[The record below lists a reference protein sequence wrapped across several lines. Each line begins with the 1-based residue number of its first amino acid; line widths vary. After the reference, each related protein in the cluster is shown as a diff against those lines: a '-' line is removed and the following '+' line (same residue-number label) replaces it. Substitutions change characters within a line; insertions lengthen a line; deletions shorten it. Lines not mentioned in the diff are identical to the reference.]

1 MKADFNFNELQQAVK
16 NLTDNNHDASFNEA
30 SEKYL
35 FNRKDVCKNI
45 LDNVGVK

>member
-1 MKADFNFNELQQAVK
+1 MKTDFNSSELQEAVRDLINK
-16 NLTDNNHDASFNEA
+16 SHDSEFNEA

-45 LDNVGVK
+45 LDNVG